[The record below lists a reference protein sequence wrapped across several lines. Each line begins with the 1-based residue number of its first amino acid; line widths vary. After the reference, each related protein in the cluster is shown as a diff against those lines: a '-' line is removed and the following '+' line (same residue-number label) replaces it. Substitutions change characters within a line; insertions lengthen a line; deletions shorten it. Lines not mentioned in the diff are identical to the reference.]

1 MLNLSDKELDRFSKE
16 AAEEYEPGDVLG
28 PRSWDRLEVRMTQ
41 EFGRPGWNPIRH
53 IRRFPFYY
61 APALLFLMGVTYY
74 LVRQGSSSGSSPGKI
89 VKIPTQK
96 TSVQPQNS
104 DSADK
109 TTSTPETNTEFVR
122 PDGVVKNG
130 GAGGAS
136 AAGGASTAGGARDV
150 GNAGIK
156 DAGKAGVG
164 RGQGTDVGT
173 SANGA
178 APSGSVASGNGAANG
193 TAANGT
199 SGTRGSDRGNA
210 GRNGFAGN
218 GAAAASGSTSRF
230 SAGAPVA
237 GRGKGEKGTGSAD
250 KGTSTGDNNTIAV
263 TAPLNAGHGRNGRS
277 GGRNGAA
284 GSKDKDVAGAN
295 GDAATGGTTNKNGN
309 AGAAT
314 VPPAAKERELTLSLV
329 QGPHSLGKKKMISDS
344 ALRSFNSKST
354 LTALIKGK
362 NPYNKHNRDW
372 QFGLMV
378 APDFASVNSLAGD
391 RAGSSF
397 GLTVDYQILPRF
409 YVSSGILATRKNYAA
424 RSQDYHAP
432 PGFYQGA
439 GIFGAVD
446 FVKGS
451 FYMMEIPLNLR
462 YDFSVAGNTMFFI
475 SGGSSSYLM
484 TRENANLYWRRGSSS
499 LIYCNPTDH
508 LSIKSTTLFAT
519 VNLSAGVETVLSN
532 SLSMV
537 IAPYMKLPTKE
548 LGFGHV
554 QMNSVGINFGLKWAP
569 DMGSKRHH

>member
-89 VKIPTQK
+89 VKSPTQK

-109 TTSTPETNTEFVR
+109 TTSTPETNTELVR

-130 GAGGAS
+130 GAGGANTANGAS
-136 AAGGASTAGGARDV
+136 AAGGASTAGGARGV
-150 GNAGIK
+150 GNTGIK

-164 RGQGTDVGT
+164 QGQGADGGT
-173 SANGA
+173 SANGGV
-178 APSGSVASGNGAANG
+178 PSGSVASGNGATNG

-218 GAAAASGSTSRF
+218 GAGGNGAVGNGATGRV
-230 SAGAPVA
+230 GAPVA
-237 GRGKGEKGTGSAD
+237 GRGKGEGGTGSTD

-263 TAPLNAGHGRNGRS
+263 AAPLNAGHGRNGRS

-284 GSKDKDVAGAN
+284 GSKDKDVV
-295 GDAATGGTTNKNGN
+295 
-309 AGAAT
+309 GAAT

-329 QGPHSLGKKKMISDS
+329 QGPHSLGKRKMISDS

-409 YVSSGILATRKNYAA
+409 YLSSGILATRKNYAA

-484 TRENANLYWRRGSSS
+484 TSENANLYWRRGSSN
-499 LIYCNPTDH
+499 LTYCNPTDH

-519 VNLSAGVETVLSN
+519 INLSAGVETVLSN

-569 DMGSKRHH
+569 DMGGKRHH

>member
-89 VKIPTQK
+89 VKSPTQK

-109 TTSTPETNTEFVR
+109 TTSTPETNTELVM

-130 GAGGAS
+130 GAGGANTANGAS
-136 AAGGASTAGGARDV
+136 AAGGASTAGGARGV
-150 GNAGIK
+150 GNTGIK

-164 RGQGTDVGT
+164 QGQGADGGT
-173 SANGA
+173 SANGGV
-178 APSGSVASGNGAANG
+178 PSGSVASGNGATNG

-199 SGTRGSDRGNA
+199 SGTRGSDRANA

-218 GAAAASGSTSRF
+218 GATGRV
-230 SAGAPVA
+230 GAPVA
-237 GRGKGEKGTGSAD
+237 GRGKGEGGTGSTD

-263 TAPLNAGHGRNGRS
+263 AAPLNAGHGRNGRS

-284 GSKDKDVAGAN
+284 GSKDKDVV
-295 GDAATGGTTNKNGN
+295 
-309 AGAAT
+309 GAAT

-329 QGPHSLGKKKMISDS
+329 QGPHSLGKRKMISDS

-409 YVSSGILATRKNYAA
+409 YLSSGILATRKNYAA

-484 TRENANLYWRRGSSS
+484 TSENANLYWRRGSSN
-499 LIYCNPTDH
+499 LTYCNPTDH

-519 VNLSAGVETVLSN
+519 INLSAGVETVLSN

-569 DMGSKRHH
+569 DMGGKRHH